1 MLADLPGVVGCA
13 HLGEL
18 LVELEEPVRG
28 LLKTALSSPT
38 DLMKSPLSDNVGS
51 AS

>member
-28 LLKTALSSPT
+28 VAEDSPEF
-38 DLMKSPLSDNVGS
+38 SH
-51 AS
+51 